1 MTAGSYGQSFALK
14 HLAAGRLEDAL
25 AEADRAIARDPDD
38 PEPVLDRAQVL
49 HAAGRFDEAA
59 AAVLRAMELDR
70 AARVLDDMIV
80 DDTLWGALL
89 EQARAA
95 ADPDQACA
103 TLRRYLDVLP
113 EGAHAG
119 ELEVWEGRFRGKVE
133 TWTKRRP
140 EDD

>member
-70 AARVLDDMIV
+70 GSSAKTAGSSNTTAARPCSR
-80 DDTLWGALL
+80 
-89 EQARAA
+89 ARACCRSPPA
-95 ADPDQACA
+95 RSPRRSGA
-103 TLRRYLDVLP
+103 TPSRSARRLLRSK
-113 EGAHAG
+113 
-119 ELEVWEGRFRGKVE
+119 LE
-133 TWTKRRP
+133 TS
-140 EDD
+140 